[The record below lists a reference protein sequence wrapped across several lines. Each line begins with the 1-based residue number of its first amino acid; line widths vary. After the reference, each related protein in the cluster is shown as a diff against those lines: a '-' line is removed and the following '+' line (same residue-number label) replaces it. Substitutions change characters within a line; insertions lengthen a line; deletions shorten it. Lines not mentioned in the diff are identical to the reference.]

1 MFVVTWFARAVKGES
16 KEDQMRRTLDVIHL
30 LREHGEPELWRQVAG
45 QLGVS
50 NHLDLGG
57 VLTKYNLVDV
67 EYLLASGV
75 ASNVTFL
82 S

>member
-1 MFVVTWFARAVKGES
+1 MFVVTWFARSARRES
-16 KEDQMRRTLDVIHL
+16 EEDKKRRILDVIHL
-30 LREHGEPELWRQVAG
+30 LREHGEPELWRHVAE

-50 NHLDLGG
+50 DHLDLSS
-57 VLTKYNLVDV
+57 VLTKHNMVDV

-75 ASNVTFL
+75 ASKVTIL

>member
-16 KEDQMRRTLDVIHL
+16 RKDTNRRTLDVIHL
-30 LREHGEPELWRQVAG
+30 LREHGEPELWREVAG

-57 VLTKYNLVDV
+57 VLTKDDFVDV

-75 ASNVTFL
+75 ASDVTEL
-82 S
+82 T